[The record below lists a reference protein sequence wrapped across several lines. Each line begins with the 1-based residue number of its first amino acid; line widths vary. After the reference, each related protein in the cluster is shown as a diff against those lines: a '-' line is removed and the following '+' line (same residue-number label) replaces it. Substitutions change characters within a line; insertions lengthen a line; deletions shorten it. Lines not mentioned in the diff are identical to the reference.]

1 MFLTP
6 ARPSMKSAPP
16 PLKME
21 AKTRARV
28 GVTVRTLD
36 MPEQITIQPTVFEK
50 ACYYTT
56 TTRDVMTMSVYF
68 IEVLEVYGDTILYRI
83 APQAL
88 MSPLTLESAKAT
100 LNDVDAKVGHLNTSS
115 FDSFEGD
122 NMTFYLS
129 LMTKL
134 V

>member
-1 MFLTP
+1 
-6 ARPSMKSAPP
+6 MKSAPP
-16 PLKME
+16 PLNME
-21 AKTRARV
+21 AKTRARK

-36 MPEQITIQPTVFEK
+36 MPEQIAIHPTVFEK
-50 ACYYTT
+50 GCYYAT
-56 TTRDVMTMSVYF
+56 TTRDVMTMNVYF
-68 IEVLEVYGDTILYRI
+68 LEVLELYDDTIIYRI

-88 MSPLTLESAKAT
+88 MSPLTLESANAA
-100 LNDVDAKVGHLNTSS
+100 LNNVDTKVGQINTSS
-115 FDSFEGD
+115 FDSFQGD

>member
-1 MFLTP
+1 
-6 ARPSMKSAPP
+6 MKSAPP

-36 MPEQITIQPTVFEK
+36 MPEQITIHPTVFENG
-50 ACYYTT
+50 CYYAT
-56 TTRDVMTMSVYF
+56 TTRDVMTMNVYF
-68 IEVLEVYGDTILYRI
+68 LEVLEVYGDTIIYRI

-88 MSPLTLESAKAT
+88 MSPLTLESANAA
-100 LNDVDAKVGHLNTSS
+100 LNNVDTKVGQINTSS
-115 FDSFEGD
+115 FDSFQGD

>member
-1 MFLTP
+1 
-6 ARPSMKSAPP
+6 MKSAPP
-16 PLKME
+16 PLKID

-36 MPEQITIQPTVFEK
+36 MPEQVTIHPTVFEK
-50 ACYYTT
+50 ACYYAT
-56 TTRDVMTMSVYF
+56 TTRDVMTMNVYF
-68 IEVLEVYGDTILYRI
+68 LEVLEVYSDTIIYRI

-88 MSPLTLESAKAT
+88 MSPLTLESADAA
-100 LNDVDAKVGHLNTSS
+100 LNNVDTKVGQINTSS
-115 FDSFEGD
+115 FDSFQGD

>member
-1 MFLTP
+1 
-6 ARPSMKSAPP
+6 MKSAPP

-28 GVTVRTLD
+28 GITVRTLD
-36 MPEQITIQPTVFEK
+36 MPEQVTIHPTVFEK
-50 ACYYTT
+50 GCYYAT
-56 TTRDVMTMSVYF
+56 TTRDVMTMNVYF
-68 IEVLEVYGDTILYRI
+68 LEVLEVYGDTIIYRI

-88 MSPLTLESAKAT
+88 MSPLTLESANAA
-100 LNDVDAKVGHLNTSS
+100 LNNVDTNVGQINTSS
-115 FDSFEGD
+115 FDSFQGN